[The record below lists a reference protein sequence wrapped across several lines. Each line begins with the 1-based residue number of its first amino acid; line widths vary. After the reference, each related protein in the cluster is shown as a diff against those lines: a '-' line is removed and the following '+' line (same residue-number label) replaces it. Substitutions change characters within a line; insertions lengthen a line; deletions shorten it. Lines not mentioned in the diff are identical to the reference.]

1 MKPAHGSACKSKPKV
16 LANAI
21 IPFRFCENSLSS
33 CDAERLKIQ
42 PTFDHKRYPF
52 PANMSGMSAR
62 RQPITGLSGIKPRL
76 AKPNG
81 KLSKEAAQQL
91 DREYRIHRNK
101 ALQLRN
107 QREGMLLAK
116 SRNLLIEKK
125 LVTLQA
131 AYLLTAFRQRVMVE
145 PSNLARRLVDG
156 RFVEEQRR
164 AEVQEM
170 VQHDLYAMLKDL
182 ANLPSQIADPN
193 WVEKI
198 DGDLRAQVQDDDEE
212 SDAAGGFV
220 EDPSKVR
227 RRTEQAERRRE
238 QKTAT
243 MRELREKGRSKS

>member
-1 MKPAHGSACKSKPKV
+1 MK
-16 LANAI
+16 
-21 IPFRFCENSLSS
+21 
-33 CDAERLKIQ
+33 
-42 PTFDHKRYPF
+42 
-52 PANMSGMSAR
+52 
-62 RQPITGLSGIKPRL
+62 QPIAGLKGIKPRL
-76 AKPNG
+76 ETPNG
-81 KLSKEAAQQL
+81 KLSREEAQKL
-91 DREYRIHRNK
+91 DREYRIHRNQ

-116 SRNLLIEKK
+116 SRNQLIEKK

-193 WVEKI
+193 WVQKI
-198 DGDLRAQVQDDDEE
+198 DSDLRDQVEDDDGED
-212 SDAAGGFV
+212 SAGRFV
-220 EDPSKVR
+220 EDPSRLR
-227 RRTEQAERRRE
+227 RRTEQAEQRRE
-238 QKTAT
+238 QKTES
-243 MRELREKGRSKS
+243 MRRLREEGRIKS